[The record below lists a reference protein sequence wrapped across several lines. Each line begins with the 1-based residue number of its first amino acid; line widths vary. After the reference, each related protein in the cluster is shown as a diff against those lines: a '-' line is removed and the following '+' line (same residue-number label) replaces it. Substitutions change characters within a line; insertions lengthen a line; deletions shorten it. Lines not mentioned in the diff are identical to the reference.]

1 MDTLIEVAQEAKRMQ
16 PDQEKLKKSLR
27 KIAMNIETC
36 GMLSPHDFNNEDVS
50 LLYSLGFNLYQRE
63 DYFTSKQI
71 FQRLVLSRPHEKKF
85 WMALGACH
93 QMTRQFEEAL
103 ESWAMASFIENEDPL
118 PHFHAT
124 ECYLALESLD
134 DAYLALEETKQRLR
148 PGDEE
153 LFEKIQALE
162 KAWLVK
168 R

>member
-1 MDTLIEVAQEAKRMQ
+1 MHKEEEL
-16 PDQEKLKKSLR
+16 LKKSLR

-63 DYFTSKQI
+63 EYATSKSI
-71 FQRLVLSRPHEKKF
+71 FQRLVLSRPYEKKF

-93 QMTRQFEEAL
+93 QMTKMFDEAL
-103 ESWAMASFIENEDPL
+103 ESWAMASWIDDQDPL

-124 ECYLALESLD
+124 ECYLALENTEQ
-134 DAYLALEETKQRLR
+134 ACLALEETKRRLQKTDI
-148 PGDEE
+148 G
-153 LFEKIQALE
+153 LFEKIQVLE
-162 KAWLVK
+162 KTWLIQ